1 MESVRGLG
9 GWLVLAM
16 GVVASAPAWSL
27 EPDALFAK
35 VEPSVWT
42 VVASDAQGRG
52 QTQGSA
58 VVIGAGRLVTNC
70 HVLARMTRIQV
81 TKANVSYGAKLE
93 FPDPENDLCQLRVD
107 NFQAPAVELAASEAL
122 RVGARV
128 YAIGTPQGLETTLSD
143 GLLSGLRRN
152 DAGQLMFVQTTA
164 PISPGSSGGGLFDAE
179 GRLVGITSFT
189 RRESQ
194 NINLAVPAYR
204 ITELPERGRELMA
217 RRAAAVTTSPA
228 EAAPGPTAAVGPLTA
243 QRRAGDWFEY
253 VITDALTKQKTPVN
267 LKVDRVEGN
276 RVVFNGGTRVE
287 DLNGKLL
294 EATSQALVELD
305 MLTPPGGWAPDGQVM
320 SGVRQINFTT
330 SWQSQPANYDLRAVA
345 SPEQPLRVGDV
356 EYSAVRIDLRGWH
369 GRLFGNFITN
379 VPYRATVWYAPAL
392 KRVVRFTVEF
402 RTTAVAASA
411 SQINETLELVRAGR
425 S

>member
-1 MESVRGLG
+1 MESMRGLRS
-9 GWLVLAM
+9 WLMLAI

-27 EPDALFAK
+27 EPAALFAK

-42 VVASDAQGRG
+42 VMASDAQGRG
-52 QTQGSA
+52 QMQGSA
-58 VVIGAGRLVTNC
+58 VVVGPGRLVTNC

-81 TKANVSYGAKLE
+81 TKANVSYGARLE

-204 ITELPERGRELMA
+204 ITELPERGRELLA
-217 RRAAAVTTSPA
+217 RRVASPSPA
-228 EAAPGPTAAVGPLTA
+228 EAAPGTAAVAAPLTA

-287 DLNGKLL
+287 DLHGKLL

-305 MLTPPGGWAPDGQVM
+305 MVTPPGGWAPDGQVM

-345 SPEQPLRVGDV
+345 SPEQPLRIGDV
-356 EYSAVRIDLRGWH
+356 EYNAVRIDLRGWH

-411 SQINETLELVRAGR
+411 SQTNETLELVRAGR